1 MSVQK
6 MMSFIDENKD
16 KFIEK
21 DYLEMCNI
29 LKHMYLKETDEDLD
43 EDPDEDAEED
53 YTVMRIVYRKDLIKI
68 IEDDNNTKP
77 YFKDLL
83 VKYKSDSEDLLDATQ
98 SMTEC
103 LIFHTLSLTSLQ
115 KIINVYGGKKKGFE
129 RMQIYMEDKYDE
141 FMNKRYKNMSKRDQ
155 ANVMAHHIIDHLIY
169 EYNFED
175 DEDEDDAID
184 IKELFKICEHLHDL

>member
-16 KFIEK
+16 KFIEN

>member
-6 MMSFIDENKD
+6 MMSIIDENKD
-16 KFIEK
+16 KIIEN
-21 DYLEMCNI
+21 DYLEICNI
-29 LKHMYLKETDEDLD
+29 LKHMYLKETDEDD
-43 EDPDEDAEED
+43 ESDAEED